1 MSQVEG
7 AESPPWGSLPVERY
21 LVSKWD
27 PSSTLTIEQQRE
39 ELVKSFLQEDDISP
53 FASSTDDTPSTEF
66 IQTVL
71 APWRPEK
78 LRKIAQKYD
87 PRNPLFEKIIVLR
100 TYYSGDSDDEFNR
113 WMKDATD
120 AFEEMDPFGGL
131 FGEPEDRWWR
141 ILDDPSLFNTSSE
154 SWQSVF
160 KVFPELAAPE
170 LGRDFN
176 ESDIGYVK
184 DLISVM
190 GESRDLVE
198 DDFEDVICDVAKIRF
213 WLVVVDEEAFKDG
226 ELLLVFMDKKGNVV
240 RQSGIFH
247 EDLPHLPHY
256 NLGGSITE
264 SGFWRDG
271 EVGKKYK
278 TRGKIMRTLLP
289 LVMAKDE

>member
-7 AESPPWGSLPVERY
+7 AESSSWGSLPVERY

-27 PSSTLTIEQQRE
+27 PSSSLTIEQQRE
-39 ELVKSFLQEDDISP
+39 ELVKAFLQEDDISP
-53 FASSTDDTPSTEF
+53 FASSADDLPSIEF

-71 APWRPEK
+71 APWRPDK
-78 LRKIAQKYD
+78 LRKIAQKYY
-87 PRNPLFEKIIVLR
+87 PGNPLLETIIVLR
-100 TYYSGDSDDEFNR
+100 TYYGGDSDNEFNR

-120 AFEEMDPFGGL
+120 TFEEMDPLGGL

-141 ILDDPSLFNTSSE
+141 ILDDPSLFNTGSE
-154 SWQSVF
+154 SWQDVF
-160 KVFPELAAPE
+160 RVFPELAVPD
-170 LGRDFN
+170 LRRDFD

-184 DLISVM
+184 NLVSEMCV
-190 GESRDLVE
+190 SRDPEE
-198 DDFEDVICDVAKIRF
+198 DDFEDVICEVAKIRY
-213 WLVVVDEEAFKDG
+213 WLVIVDEEAFKDG

-240 RQSGIFH
+240 RQSGIFP

-264 SGFWRDG
+264 SGLWRDG

-278 TRGKIMRTLLP
+278 TRGKIMRKVLP
-289 LVMAKDE
+289 LAMAKDE